1 MSKTGKMLEAGLG
14 LAALTALGTYLLYGK
29 NGEKNRQLVR
39 GWMLKA
45 KGEVLE
51 KAEEIKEIN
60 QEEYYKIV
68 EEVTER
74 YSRVGKVG
82 KEELDHLKQD
92 LKEAWQHITAE
103 LR

>member
-1 MSKTGKMLEAGLG
+1 MSKTGKILEAGLG
-14 LAALTALGTYLLYGK
+14 LAALTALGTYFLYGK
-29 NGEKNRQLVR
+29 NGEQHRHLVR
-39 GWMLKA
+39 GWMLKI

-74 YSRVGKVG
+74 YAKLGKVG
-82 KEELDHLKQD
+82 KEELDNLAQD
-92 LKEAWQHITAE
+92 LKEAWRHITAE